1 MAKYTTRKAPGGPTP
16 VEALKPIDVLNH
28 GDGPENIPA
37 GPAFVE

>member
-1 MAKYTTRKAPGGPTP
+1 VKTAKYTTRKARG
-16 VEALKPIDVLNH
+16 ALKPIDVLNH